1 MAKAKTELT
10 DYAQPSVTVDVMVFT
25 ILDDELKVALI
36 KRGVA
41 PYQGRWAI
49 PGGFVQMDESLEDA
63 ARREVAEEAGL
74 SDVFLEQLYSFGEVK
89 RDPRG
94 RVITVAYY
102 ALVPGEKLTLSAATD
117 AADARWFSVNELPKL
132 AFDHA
137 KIMEAALQRL
147 RSKIG
152 YSTIA
157 SALLPETFRLSDLQ
171 KVYEIILG
179 EEVDKRNFRKRMLS
193 FDLLE
198 TTRHIDSSG
207 PHRPAQ
213 LYRFKQK
220 EIQFFK

>member
-1 MAKAKTELT
+1 MAKAKTQLT
-10 DYAQPSVTVDVMVFT
+10 DYDQPSVTVDVLVFT
-25 ILDDELKVALI
+25 ILEDQLKVALI

-49 PGGFVQMDESLEDA
+49 PGGFVQMEESLEDA
-63 ARREVAEEAGL
+63 ARREIQEEAGL
-74 SDVFLEQLYSFGEVK
+74 NNVFLEQLYTFGDPK

-94 RVITVAYY
+94 RIITVAYY
-102 ALVPGEKLTLSAATD
+102 ALVPGEKLTLAASTD
-117 AADARWFSVNELPKL
+117 AAEARWFSINELPKL

-137 KIMEAALQRL
+137 KILAEALRRL
-147 RSKIG
+147 RSKIE
-152 YSTIA
+152 YSTVA
-157 SALLPETFRLSDLQ
+157 SALLPEQFRLSDLQ

-179 EEVDKRNFRKRMLS
+179 EDVDKRNFRKRMLS

-198 TTRHIDSSG
+198 TTSHIDSSG

>member
-1 MAKAKTELT
+1 MAKAKTQLT
-10 DYAQPSVTVDVMVFT
+10 DYAQPSVTVDVLVFT
-25 ILDDELKVALI
+25 ILDNELKVALI

-49 PGGFVQMDESLEDA
+49 PGGFVQMEESLEDA
-63 ARREVAEEAGL
+63 ARREIREEAGL
-74 SDVFLEQLYSFGEVK
+74 SDVFLEQLYTFGEVK

-102 ALVPGEKLTLSAATD
+102 ALVPGEKLKLSASTD
-117 AADARWFSVNELPKL
+117 AADSRWFSIDELPKL

-137 KIMEAALQRL
+137 KVLEVALQRL

-171 KVYEIILG
+171 KVYEILLG
-179 EEVDKRNFRKRMLS
+179 EEIDKRNFRKRMLS
-193 FDLLE
+193 LDLLE
-198 TTRHIDSSG
+198 TTRYIDSSG
-207 PHRPAQ
+207 SHRPAQ
-213 LYRFKQK
+213 LYRFKKK